1 MWCGGVDLVWCF
13 CGCVNNNRVGEV
25 VVNVNTQTNRGLTV
39 LLFFVVV
46 LWLFCGCFVVV
57 LWLFCG
63 VLQVPESFHGR
74 GPSV

>member
-1 MWCGGVDLVWCF
+1 MVVWVWCGVFVDVL
-13 CGCVNNNRVGEV
+13 NNNRVGEV
-25 VVNVNTQTNRGLTV
+25 VVIFKHTNKQGIDV
-39 LLFFVVV
+39 LLW
-46 LWLFCGCFVVV
+46 LLLLFCGCS